1 MLDDFEGLG
10 AKRKEALLKKFQSI
24 SKIKSASVEEL
35 EQVEGIGH
43 ETALRLREFLD
54 KIAESTSKRFSQ
66 SFSPKLIKNR
76 NSIKKT

>member
-10 AKRKEALLKKFQSI
+10 AKRKDALLKKFQSI

-54 KIAESTSKRFSQ
+54 KISS
-66 SFSPKLIKNR
+66 
-76 NSIKKT
+76 NSGEYF